1 MSARMLEPGAHHS
14 GELWIPELNP
24 YQNKDKRLEYF
35 WVPPRLP
42 LQSSRFTGKED
53 ALKWIEDSLLGKCSP
68 DRPNNCHTVN
78 LHGPGGIGK
87 TQIALTFAHR
97 FRDRF
102 SSVFWIPSQTRT
114 AVEHEFLEV
123 ENLEIARTLRLP
135 TFKAGDEGSAHG
147 IAYSVLEW
155 LESSRNIG
163 WLLIF
168 DDVDLSAAPDVIELI
183 PSTTCVRGH
192 VIITSRA
199 LLNRPFA
206 KTYRVDP
213 LQVEESRAL
222 LKTYL
227 GLSPYEQ

>member
-1 MSARMLEPGAHHS
+1 M
-14 GELWIPELNP
+14 
-24 YQNKDKRLEYF
+24 
-35 WVPPRLP
+35 
-42 LQSSRFTGKED
+42 
-53 ALKWIEDSLLGKCSP
+53 GKCSP
-68 DRPNNCHTVN
+68 DRPNNCHIVN

-87 TQIALTFAHR
+87 SQIALAFAHR
-97 FRDRF
+97 FHDHF
-102 SSVFWIPSQTRT
+102 SSIFWIPSQTRT
-114 AVEHEFLEV
+114 AVEHEFLE
-123 ENLEIARTLRLP
+123 IARTLRLP
-135 TFKAGDEGSAHG
+135 TFEEGSAHE

-155 LESSRNIG
+155 FESSRNTG

-183 PSTTCVRGH
+183 PSTTCVHGH

-199 LLNRPFA
+199 LLNLPFA

-227 GLSPYEQ
+227 GPSRPYGSYTHSYHGLRNSTDRS